1 MGHKEH
7 KEKSIRNVDCKVIT
21 VSDTRTEENDSS
33 GQAIIKMLKDNLHT
47 VSLYRIVK
55 DEPSEIRRVIEFGGL
70 NSGIQAIILNGGTGI
85 SKRDSTYE
93 VVRSLIEKRLDG
105 FGEIFRYLSYK
116 EIGPSAVMSRAVAGT
131 YKGRIVFSM
140 PGSEGAVRLAM
151 EKIILREMGHMVWEI
166 NR

>member
-7 KEKSIRNVDCKVIT
+7 KEKSIKDVNCVVIT
-21 VSDTRTEENDSS
+21 VSDTRSEEDDLS
-33 GQAIIKMLKDNLHT
+33 GQVIIKMLKDNLHT

-55 DEPSEIRRVIEFGGL
+55 DNPNEIREAIELGC
-70 NSGIQAIILNGGTGI
+70 SEKAVQAIILNGGTGI
-85 SKRDSTYE
+85 SRRDSTYE
-93 VVRSLIEKRLDG
+93 VVDGLLEKRLDG
-105 FGEIFRYLSYK
+105 FGEIFRYLSYQ

-131 YKGRIVFSM
+131 YKGRILFSI
-140 PGSEGAVRLAM
+140 PGSEGAVRLVM

>member
-7 KEKSIRNVDCKVIT
+7 KEKSIKDVNCMVIT
-21 VSDTRTEENDSS
+21 VSDTRSEEEDLS
-33 GQAIIKMLKDNLHT
+33 GQVIIKMLKDNLHT

-55 DEPSEIRRVIEFGGL
+55 DNPNEIKEAIELGCSEKVV
-70 NSGIQAIILNGGTGI
+70 QAIILNGGTGI

-93 VVRSLIEKRLDG
+93 VVDGLLEKRLDG
-105 FGEIFRYLSYK
+105 FGEIFRYLSYQ
-116 EIGPSAVMSRAVAGT
+116 EIGPSAVMSRAVAGA
-131 YKGRIVFSM
+131 YKGRIIFSI

>member
-7 KEKSIRNVDCKVIT
+7 KEKSIKDVNCMVIT
-21 VSDTRTEENDSS
+21 VSDTRSKEDDLS
-33 GQAIIKMLKDNLHT
+33 GQIIIKMLKDNLHT

-55 DEPSEIRRVIEFGGL
+55 DNPNEIEEAIEVGCSK
-70 NSGIQAIILNGGTGI
+70 NEVQAIILNGGTGI

-93 VVRSLIEKRLDG
+93 VVDGLLEKRLDG
-105 FGEIFRYLSYK
+105 FGEIFRYLSYQ

-131 YKGRIVFSM
+131 YKGRIVFSI